1 MTRERLPLGVYAL
14 TLTIFC
20 LGTSEFMIAG
30 LLPQM
35 AADLHTSIPAVGN
48 LITAF
53 AIGMLVGAP
62 VMTLLTLRLPRRV
75 TLLAAST
82 VFGLAHLIPVF
93 SHSYPVILGS
103 RVLAAVAA
111 ATFWAVSA
119 VTVVTLVR
127 SDQIAR
133 GMAALLGGMTLANIA
148 GVPLGTFLG
157 NQFGWRATFLCL
169 GVAALLATVV
179 TRVAVPETG
188 ERTTDPLATVAR
200 RELRVIRKPRLLL
213 ALATIAAFQAAVFCT
228 FSYLAPLLTDVSG
241 LPESVVPAVLLGFG
255 VGSFIGLNLGGR
267 YADRNLLAN
276 VLISLVALA
285 IALLVLRA
293 SASHS
298 TLVIA
303 AVVLFGITGLLDRLR
318 DQRARLRARGRSTDH
333 GLGVQRHRLQ
343 RRQRR
348 RPVAR
353 RAGDHRGAGP
363 DRTHLRVGGT
373 VRAGLRAGLVLVAA
387 GARTHPCDRVCAGD
401 LRPGLSR
408 SIFGTDHLAAVWR
421 KAATAVSR
429 SS

>member
-48 LITAF
+48 LISAF

-157 NQFGWRATFLCL
+157 NQFGWRATFLCI
-169 GVAALLATVV
+169 GIAALLATIV
-179 TRVAVPETG
+179 TRIAVPETG
-188 ERTTDPLATVAR
+188 EHTTDSLATVAK

-285 IALLVLRA
+285 VSLLVLRA

-298 TLVIA
+298 TLVVA
-303 AVVLFGITGLLDRLR
+303 AVVLFGITGFSIASAIN
-318 DQRARLRARGRSTDH
+318 ARVFVHAAEAPTMASAFNVTAFNVGNAVGPWLGGLVITA
-333 GLGVQRHRLQ
+333 GLGLTAPIYASV
-343 RRQRR
+343 
-348 RPVAR
+348 
-353 RAGDHRGAGP
+353 
-363 DRTHLRVGGT
+363 
-373 VRAGLRAGLVLVAA
+373 
-387 GARTHPCDRVCAGD
+387 
-401 LRPGLSR
+401 GLSV
-408 SIFGTDHLAAVWR
+408 LAFALALCSWR
-421 KAATAVSR
+421 LEREPTPAIECVPVTCDLA
-429 SS
+429 